1 MGGIAMTLRVS
12 SLFFWLVV
20 VGVFAAAL
28 YVLQG
33 VILPFAAGLVVAY
46 LFNPAVEGLVSFR
59 FKRSL
64 AAMTIVGIVLITL
77 ISIAAGVIPLL
88 VQEASSLAQSLPLIL
103 DSAGQHVAEKFPT
116 LAPYIIDTAGQDWTH
131 LFESHVAQALN
142 MGAGVAGGLV
152 AGGQYALSF
161 ILFVT
166 LMPVVAYFM
175 MKEWPFMTHAV
186 DGLWPRPAAP
196 LVRSILRE
204 INTRVSG
211 FIRGQLIVCLI
222 LASYY
227 GLGLWLV
234 GIQYGFLIGV
244 LGGLLS
250 LIPFVGSIFVL
261 GASILVALFQM
272 GDMGMMPL
280 ILAVSVVALGQFAEG
295 NFITPRIVGDRV
307 GLHPLWIIF
316 ALMAGGHLMGILGM
330 LLAVPVAASCAVLIK
345 YSILWYKHSAYYTG
359 KLNSSS

>member
-1 MGGIAMTLRVS
+1 MTLRVS

-116 LAPYIIDTAGQDWTH
+116 LAPYIIDTADQDWTH

-142 MGAGVAGGLV
+142 MGAGLAERLV

-175 MKEWPFMTHAV
+175 MKEWPSMTHAV

-211 FIRGQLIVCLI
+211 FIRGQLIVCII